1 MNSERRDYLAAFAI
15 GAIVGAGIAMLLAPV
30 RKHKRKHRRLHPAAT
45 RLRKRASR
53 LRRVM
58 HARH

>member
-15 GAIVGAGIAMLLAPV
+15 GAIVGAGIAVLLAPA
-30 RKHKRKHRRLHPAAT
+30 RKRKRKHRLEPAVK
-45 RLRKRASR
+45 RFRKRGGR
-53 LRRVM
+53 LRRLM